1 MGGFEFGFKL
11 RSGRVKKMNGE
22 ESGIGDKELF
32 IMFCLAGFWFWLAH
46 KALLAQ
52 FSIGLDGVAYRE
64 LGWVGLVL
72 LAMLITSCI
81 FRLSSSDSGL
91 SNNADNKD

>member
-32 IMFCLAGFWFWLAH
+32 IMFCLGLVWFWLAY

-72 LAMLITSCI
+72 LAMLVTSCI
-81 FRLSSSDSGL
+81 FRLSNSSASA
-91 SNNADNKD
+91 SNNAEDKD

>member
-11 RSGRVKKMNGE
+11 RAGRVKKMNGE

-32 IMFCLAGFWFWLAH
+32 IMFCLAGLWCWVAY
-46 KALLAQ
+46 KAVLAQ

-64 LGWVGLVL
+64 LSWVGLVL
-72 LAMLITSCI
+72 FAMLITSCI
-81 FRLSSSDSGL
+81 FRLSNSSASA
-91 SNNADNKD
+91 SNNAEDKD